1 MILFIYQVI
10 IIRGVILWKNISG
23 KSFESLKENKIQ
35 RKTTNLMTTGFEV
48 DKDYKLKFV
57 RTFLTFNEND

>member
-35 RKTTNLMTTGFEV
+35 RKTPNLMTTGFEV
-48 DKDYKLKFV
+48 DRDYKLKFV
-57 RTFLTFNEND
+57 RTFLPINGND